1 MVDLVSYDPG
11 TRITSGGRTRTDTQN
26 DEVWQ
31 VLKEI
36 LQELRKVRRALEV
49 ISGEEIEEISDVDS

>member
-1 MVDLVSYDPG
+1 MSYDPG